1 MTASPS
7 SGSQPQRSQIRLEYP
22 PNLTA
27 QYVNATLLFQ
37 STSEI
42 IFDFVQ
48 ILALPNASRARVQ
61 SRVVMTPTNAKML
74 LKALADAIAK
84 YESAHGEIQVPPTL
98 ADQLFR
104 SVRLPDSEGPEE
116 QGEQGEAGHE

>member
-1 MTASPS
+1 MSTPPSPGSPS
-7 SGSQPQRSQIRLEYP
+7 QRTPIRLEYP
-22 PNLTA
+22 PNLNA
-27 QYVNATLLFQ
+27 EYVNATLLFQ

-48 ILALPNASRARVQ
+48 ILALPNAPRARVQ
-61 SRVVMTPTNAKML
+61 ARVVMTPTNAKML
-74 LKALADAIAK
+74 LKALSEAIAK
-84 YESAHGEIQVPPTL
+84 YESAHGEIRVPPTL

-116 QGEQGEAGHE
+116 QDAQGEAGHE